1 MVAES
6 GSNPNSGKA
15 LSFYSHYRIGR
26 RTRQAE
32 RSSAPSIFL
41 AEDNPADVELL
52 RMALEEHDISCEL
65 FVTGDGEKAVS
76 FIREIDSGVMACP
89 RLAIIDLNLPKRSGR
104 EVLRYI
110 RNCPV
115 FDPVPVVILSSS
127 GSPKDMAETA
137 QLGANKYIRKPS
149 SLEEFLQIGGLL
161 KLEIDASDSSHSY

>member
-1 MVAES
+1 
-6 GSNPNSGKA
+6 
-15 LSFYSHYRIGR
+15 
-26 RTRQAE
+26 
-32 RSSAPSIFL
+32 
-41 AEDNPADVELL
+41 
-52 RMALEEHDISCEL
+52 MALEEHDISCEL